1 MKIREVYLKETKSY
15 ANHTP
20 APKDNVLDCSL
31 GVNPYGPPVEALEAM
46 KAYDVSHLGDYAHS
60 HAAHEAIVKYWSKQ
74 AKLSVEN
81 VLLSDGSVSAIYLI
95 NALFANPGA
104 KVVGFF
110 PAFTDF
116 IVNAEM
122 NGMKY
127 IGVAPASADF
137 KESADDLIAA
147 ITEDVSL
154 VYIDNPNNPTGQV
167 MPKADVIRVL
177 EHAQKLDVAVLVDE
191 AYGDF
196 ISREESILSEF
207 ERFENLLVLRTY
219 SKGFGLAGLRAG
231 YVIARPDLIRYMG
244 KTSNPYAMNEFARV
258 AAVAAMSVEGY
269 TDSHGPDNAAVKQQI
284 RENVGHNLTLL
295 CTDDRVPI
303 CSLQHKDNVD
313 LQALLYEDGIL
324 TVSGEEFDAMDQR
337 CVRLRVPRKEAAD
350 RLVAAIR
357 KIDLA

>member
-1 MKIREVYLKETKSY
+1 MKIRDVYLKETKSY
-15 ANHTP
+15 ANNTP
-20 APKDNVLDCSL
+20 DAKEDVLDCSL
-31 GVNPYGPPVEALEAM
+31 GVNPYGPPAQALEAL
-46 KAYDVSHLGDYAHS
+46 KAYDVAHLADYAHS
-60 HAAHEAIVKYWSKQ
+60 HAAHEAIAHYWRNQ
-74 AKLSVEN
+74 AKLTPEN
-81 VLLSDGSVSAIYLI
+81 ILLSDGSVSAIYLI

-104 KVVGFF
+104 KVVGFY
-110 PAFTDF
+110 PAFTDM
-116 IVNAEM
+116 IVNVEM
-122 NGMKY
+122 QGMQY
-127 IGVAPASADF
+127 IGVAPTTADY
-137 KESADDLIAA
+137 KENADALIAA

-167 MPKADVIRVL
+167 MPKEEIIRVL
-177 EHAQKLDVAVLVDE
+177 DHAKKMDAAVLVDE

-196 ISREESILSEF
+196 ISREESILSE
-207 ERFENLLVLRTY
+207 RDRYENLIVLRTY

-231 YVIARPDLIRYMG
+231 YVIAQPDLIRYMG
-244 KTSNPYAMNEFARV
+244 KTTNPYAMNEMARI
-258 AAVAAMSVEGY
+258 AAIGAMSAEDY

-303 CSLQHKDNVD
+303 CSLQHKDPVN
-313 LQALLYEDGIL
+313 LQALLYEEGIL

-337 CVRLRVPRKEAAD
+337 SVRLRVPRKEAAS